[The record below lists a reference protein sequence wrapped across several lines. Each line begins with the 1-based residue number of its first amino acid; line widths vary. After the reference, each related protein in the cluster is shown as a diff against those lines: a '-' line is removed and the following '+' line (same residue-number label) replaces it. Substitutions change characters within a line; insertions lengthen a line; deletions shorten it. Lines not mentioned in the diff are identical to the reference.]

1 MSSNRLTKKTN
12 TLSFDCGLSNLAY
25 CLVEDVNTP
34 DNEVKIRMWENFS
47 LNTLDLSQAIDNLVS
62 ELDSRPWMLLA
73 DHICIESQLQVNT
86 TMKALS
92 HAIQTYFVT
101 RSRSLDVNE
110 SDSATITTRVGP
122 RVHFVVP
129 QSKFKV
135 CSVPEPPSGG
145 PGHSRNKKV
154 AIAMAK
160 KILKKERDMTSLEYM
175 ESHKKQDDLADSFLQ
190 GIYFLRSLRKKQNLN
205 RKIQKHLG
213 VEKEIIIREES
224 DKDHCSKPFVYRS
237 EDFIV
242 PEFNVDPRSISQST
256 KYSRAD
262 K

>member
-1 MSSNRLTKKTN
+1 MSRLTPNTN

-25 CLVEDVNTP
+25 CLVEDVNTA

-47 LNTLDLSQAIDNLVS
+47 LNTLDLSEAVDNLVS
-62 ELDSRPWMLLA
+62 ELDSRPWMLMA

-101 RSRSLDVNE
+101 RSKNMKVDE
-110 SDSATITTRVGP
+110 SACATITTRVGP
-122 RVHFVVP
+122 RVHFIVP

-135 CSVPEPPSGG
+135 CSVPEPLSGG

-154 AIAMAK
+154 AIAMTK
-160 KILKKERDMTSLEYM
+160 KILKKERDVTSLEYM

-190 GIYFLRSLRKKQNLN
+190 GVYFLRSLRKRQNID
-205 RKIQKHLG
+205 RKIRKHLG

-224 DKDHCSKPFVYRS
+224 DKEHASKLFVYKS
-237 EDFIV
+237 EDFVV
-242 PEFNVDPRSISQST
+242 PEFNIDGKNVTMST
-256 KYSRAD
+256 KYSRP